1 MCGVHVGRQYWQW
14 VGQVQKTNAVIQAK
28 AESEQQ
34 SFIIWSISTCFDM
47 TQNMF
52 CMLNCDFFVWGGQN
66 PHFLVDFVV
75 VVTTVLPTMLPV
87 IIHDVPDVMY

>member
-1 MCGVHVGRQYWQW
+1 
-14 VGQVQKTNAVIQAK
+14 
-28 AESEQQ
+28 
-34 SFIIWSISTCFDM
+34 M